1 MIKNNRTEHVD
12 KINEYVSKVNTS
24 FQGSSKNGFIKV
36 VELLKRKNLNI
47 NIVQLKVNYKR
58 RGIVSISINNKMTR
72 EQIKSLGY
80 NISKIVIWV

>member
-36 VELLKRKNLNI
+36 VELLKRLNLNI